1 MFTTHYQPEYLTSDV
16 FTGEVVHCFSTR
28 RGGVSTGYLESL
40 NLGVHRGDDWSK
52 VYENYRRLGA
62 AVGFTPE
69 QTVFT
74 HQTHTDIV
82 ARGLC
87 PDEPR

>member
-1 MFTTHYQPEYLTSDV
+1 MFTTHVSPEYLTSDV
-16 FTGEVVHCFSTR
+16 FSPEVRHCFTTR
-28 RGGVSTGYLESL
+28 RGGVSAGCLSSL
-40 NLGVHRGDDWSK
+40 NLGIHRGDDWNN
-52 VYENYRRLGA
+52 VYENYRRLGQ

-82 ARGLC
+82 FRVG
-87 PDEPR
+87 